1 VREGKLLDKSS
12 TLSSY
17 GTDVNVIKFAK
28 IFTDSRGVQV
38 TSLLSCFGGPGL
50 NICSK
55 AGHTVVCCSFLL
67 SRQAT
72 SGIVL

>member
-38 TSLLSCFGGPGL
+38 TSLLSCFGGP
-50 NICSK
+50 
-55 AGHTVVCCSFLL
+55 VFEYLL
-67 SRQAT
+67 E
-72 SGIVL
+72 GWPYYVLL